1 MVLRPGVLDQV
12 SPEYYAKNLSDASIA
27 LFGASI
33 SSAIGTRKLEIAGL
47 DPEKIRG
54 YMTQVDL
61 KTFKVTEAGERQE
74 NGQGLWLPMVLFFLI
89 YFSVSSYGRR
99 VMMAL
104 FEEKQNRVVEIVIS
118 SVKPFHLMIGKLLG
132 IGAVGLTQ
140 FSIWIVSIA
149 AMGLLGRK
157 TFSHWGVQFQ
167 GLPVSVMIYFV
178 VFFILGYCLFG
189 TIYATLGA
197 MVKRPEDM
205 MMLQRPLTIL
215 NFIPLITVWFV
226 MRDPS
231 SPLAVLLSLI
241 PFFAPTLMMLR
252 IVAISPPAWQVL
264 LAILLMILTLIIAI
278 WVAAKVYRV
287 GILMYGKRPSM
298 EQIGR
303 WLRYA

>member
-1 MVLRPGVLDQV
+1 
-12 SPEYYAKNLSDASIA
+12 
-27 LFGASI
+27 
-33 SSAIGTRKLEIAGL
+33 
-47 DPEKIRG
+47 
-54 YMTQVDL
+54 
-61 KTFKVTEAGERQE
+61 
-74 NGQGLWLPMVLFFLI
+74 
-89 YFSVSSYGRR
+89 
-99 VMMAL
+99 

-157 TFSHWGVQFQ
+157 TFSNWGVQFQ

-205 MMLQRPLTIL
+205 MLLQRPLAIL
-215 NFIPLITVWFV
+215 NFIPLITVWLV

-231 SPLAVLLSLI
+231 GPPAVLLSLI

-252 IVAISPPAWQVL
+252 IVA
-264 LAILLMILTLIIAI
+264 
-278 WVAAKVYRV
+278 
-287 GILMYGKRPSM
+287 
-298 EQIGR
+298 
-303 WLRYA
+303 